1 MDLIEILLS
10 YGLELNVVVERGLVF
25 IYFVVFNGYVSVL
38 NLFVFK
44 GVNFKVVDD

>member
-25 IYFVVFNGYVSVL
+25 IYFVVF
-38 NLFVFK
+38 
-44 GVNFKVVDD
+44 KVM